1 MHPCFNQ
8 ESDVKFLS
16 KLIFKLTYVPIMN
29 DSIEYDNYLGLNGLQ
44 DSEVEEFLLIIENQY
59 EKTFKRL
66 SFLRP
71 FKHC

>member
-1 MHPCFNQ
+1 
-8 ESDVKFLS
+8 
-16 KLIFKLTYVPIMN
+16 MN
-29 DSIEYDNYLGLNGLQ
+29 DSIEHDNYLGLNWLQ